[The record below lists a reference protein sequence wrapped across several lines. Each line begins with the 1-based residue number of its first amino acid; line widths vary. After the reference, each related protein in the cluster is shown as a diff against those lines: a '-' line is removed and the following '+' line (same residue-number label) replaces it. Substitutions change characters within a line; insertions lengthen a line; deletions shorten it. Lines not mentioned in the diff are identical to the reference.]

1 MAAWKKAAVT
11 VGGIL
16 LVLLIVFGAGILVA
30 KHYLNKINRVDES
43 TVSTISPEDEDF
55 EVDELPPETT
65 NSGVERPMDSN
76 EILWAPVEPLKDE
89 QLINLMLVGQ
99 DDLVQH

>member
-1 MAAWKKAAVT
+1 M
-11 VGGIL
+11 
-16 LVLLIVFGAGILVA
+16 
-30 KHYLNKINRVDES
+30 
-43 TVSTISPEDEDF
+43 
-55 EVDELPPETT
+55 DELPPETT

-99 DDLVQH
+99 DRRKGEGRQRSDTMILCSINPKTNQVSLISFMRDLYVQIPGGYSDNRLNAALLFWGVPTPR